1 MALIA
6 IAADKGSPGVT
17 TASVALAAVWPR
29 PVLLAE
35 CDPAGGD
42 LVYRLPDAGGG
53 RLDPRRGL
61 LNLAVAARR
70 GLAPHQVWEHSQKL
84 HGGLDILAGVS
95 GAEQGAGLELL
106 WGSVGRLLADVPQAD
121 VIADCGRLGADGP
134 IYDLLAHAAS
144 VVLLTRATVGEVV
157 RLRDRATAVTAALA
171 KRGWTG
177 ARVKVVVIADYR
189 HIGAATDEVGQALRS
204 GSGTPARVLGGLA
217 HEPKSAEQLSGQWGG
232 KLDRSMFI
240 RTARS
245 IAAGLAADLPTQAP
259 APGAGQPAGQPPGQA
274 PAPGVVP
281 GLTPASGDMPAHGPA
296 PTPGPPAGP
305 HPGPPPGP
313 HPGPAPG
320 SFPDPQH
327 APPGW
332 GQSSADPSWLPQ
344 APPTRPVPQRGR
356 HAGGHPDQPSPGQLS
371 AGQHPHRQ
379 SPAGQSPVGQSPAGQ
394 SPVGQSP
401 AGQSPAAQPPEAAAP
416 VPAAPL
422 PPQPAP
428 ETAPGQQGRR

>member
-42 LVYRLPDAGGG
+42 LVYRLPAAGGG

-106 WGSVGRLLADVPQAD
+106 WGSVGRLLANVPQAD

-157 RLRDRATAVTAALA
+157 RLRDRASAVTAALG
-171 KRGWTG
+171 KRGWTA

-204 GSGTPARVLGGLA
+204 GGTPARVVGGLA

-240 RTARS
+240 RTARG
-245 IAAGLAADLPTQAP
+245 IAAGLAADLPTP
-259 APGAGQPAGQPPGQA
+259 AAAGTGQPSAGTGQPSAGTGQPSAGTGQASAGTGQASAGTGQPPGPRATAAQG
-274 PAPGVVP
+274 PA
-281 GLTPASGDMPAHGPA
+281 PASGPAPQGLAPEGPA
-296 PTPGPPAGP
+296 PV
-305 HPGPPPGP
+305 PGPPPG
-313 HPGPAPG
+313 H
-320 SFPDPQH
+320 
-327 APPGW
+327 
-332 GQSSADPSWLPQ
+332 
-344 APPTRPVPQRGR
+344 
-356 HAGGHPDQPSPGQLS
+356 
-371 AGQHPHRQ
+371 
-379 SPAGQSPVGQSPAGQ
+379 
-394 SPVGQSP
+394 
-401 AGQSPAAQPPEAAAP
+401 EAP
-416 VPAAPL
+416 VPAAS
-422 PPQPAP
+422 PQPGPVPDAG
-428 ETAPGQQGRR
+428 PGQQGRR